1 MSRKVK
7 ILLGIFIPI
16 IVIGAGVGGLFLTV
30 NWPAVWSSTP
40 PVMAIP
46 IENTD
51 VVDIIWGYGDHSGDF
66 HNGID
71 YGCNTSVNVIAWCK
85 LLVKGIRTWFNEK
98 GGHWQTSV
106 NFQYNWKYTFDVA
119 FESWALNETYA
130 NLQRDVIPLKFGQI
144 IEQGEVLGQ
153 LLYHG
158 SGTHIHFGMKESGNN
173 VCAYEFYSIA
183 AKATFQDLW
192 SRCGF
197 GDSSWYV

>member
-16 IVIGAGVGGLFLTV
+16 IVIGAAVGVYALVIF
-30 NWPAVWSSTP
+30 WPAVWTNAP
-40 PVMAIP
+40 PVLEIP

-51 VVDIIWGYGDHSGDF
+51 VVDIIWGYGDHGGDF

-71 YGCNTSVNVIAWCK
+71 YGCNASVNVIAWCK
-85 LLVKGIRTWFNEK
+85 LRVKSIRTWFNDA
-98 GGHWQTSV
+98 GGHWQTNV
-106 NFQYNWKYTFDVA
+106 GFQYNWKYSFEVC

-130 NLQRDVIPLKFGQI
+130 NIQRAAIPLKFGQI

-158 SGTHIHFGMKESGNN
+158 SGTHIHFGMKESGKD
-173 VCAYEFYSIA
+173 VCAYQFYSTA
-183 AKATFQDLW
+183 AKAEFQYLW
-192 SRCGF
+192 ALYGY
-197 GDSSWYV
+197 GDSSYYT